1 MMQLWF
7 DHVKSYT
14 EDIRTENENNTK
26 MYATNQPG
34 IYTNVDPDSLLD
46 CQSADIDINR

>member
-14 EDIRTENENNTK
+14 KDILMENENYTK
-26 MYATNQPG
+26 MYATEQPG
-34 IYTNVDPDSLLD
+34 IYTNVDPQSLKD
-46 CQSADIDINR
+46 CHSADIDINR